1 MNLTQHFTL
10 EEMTASQ
17 TAARNG
23 IDNTPA
29 DDIKANLLNLCTDV
43 LEPLH
48 NEVGAIKIDSG
59 YRSPLVNRA
68 VGGAASSQHCKGQAA
83 DTIAYQMTLKDYY
96 AKVKELVKSGKLVVD
111 QCIFEFNSWV
121 HISYVKDG
129 NNRKEFLIAENQSG
143 RTVYIHDEA

>member
-1 MNLTQHFTL
+1 
-10 EEMTASQ
+10 
-17 TAARNG
+17 
-23 IDNTPA
+23 
-29 DDIKANLLNLCTDV
+29 
-43 LEPLH
+43 
-48 NEVGAIKIDSG
+48 
-59 YRSPLVNRA
+59 
-68 VGGAASSQHCKGQAA
+68 
-83 DTIAYQMTLKDYY
+83 MTLKDYY